1 MIGIIFDILYDEL
14 EKRFTERKSNK
25 YENTTIEKKVPREF
39 SDELEK
45 LRHDNSLLTDKIVE
59 ISEENYR
66 LIEENK
72 ILHDIVDKLY

>member
-1 MIGIIFDILYDEL
+1 MIGIIFDILYGEL
-14 EKRFTERKSNK
+14 GKRFAERRTNK
-25 YENTTIEKKVPREF
+25 YEYTTIEKEVPREF
-39 SDELEK
+39 SDELER

-66 LIEENK
+66 LVEENK